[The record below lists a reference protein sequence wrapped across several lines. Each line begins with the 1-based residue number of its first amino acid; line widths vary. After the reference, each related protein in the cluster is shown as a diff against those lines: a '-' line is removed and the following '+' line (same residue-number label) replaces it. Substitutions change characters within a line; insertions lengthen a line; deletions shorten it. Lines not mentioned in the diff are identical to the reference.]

1 MMQLLAAGLAGMYTA
16 AWGAYKDAPFERFS
30 RASFW
35 RSLAFSMSIAIAL
48 AASGRLAGLHAVEAF
63 FLVMGLERLAIEI
76 YKPCFRREDQ
86 SKYLIPQDFSFF
98 GVHVGGRK
106 RLWLAG
112 AAMIVLVAWLVT
124 RPLPVTGYAAH
135 LGIACAVGL
144 FIACGGAAKDAPWEG
159 FDPLKFP
166 RSVWVLALASPLLA
180 ALGPRPL
187 GLVVF
192 MYGGVERMLVEGYK
206 TYFTT
211 KPPGKFRRDLPVIDH
226 RFVTWRPVLRWL
238 AAAIVA
244 TVAAWYVAALA

>member
-1 MMQLLAAGLAGMYTA
+1 MQLLAACLAGMYTA
-16 AWGAYKDAPFERFS
+16 AWGAYKDAPYERFN

-35 RSLAFSMSIAIAL
+35 RSLAFSVGIAL
-48 AASGRLAGLHAVEAF
+48 ALHAQLAQLHAVEAF

-76 YKPCFRREDQ
+76 YKPCFRLEDQ

-112 AAMIVLVAWLVT
+112 AAMIALVAWLVT
-124 RPLPVTGYAAH
+124 RPLAITGYAGH
-135 LGIACAVGL
+135 LGVACAVGL

-159 FDPLKFP
+159 FDALKFP
-166 RSVWVLALASPLLA
+166 RSIWVLALASPVLA

-187 GLVVF
+187 GLLVF

-226 RFVTWRPVLRWL
+226 RFITWRPVLRWL
-238 AAAIVA
+238 AAAIVT
-244 TVAAWYVAALA
+244 TVAVFYVAAIA

>member
-1 MMQLLAAGLAGMYTA
+1 MYTA
-16 AWGAYKDAPFERFS
+16 SWGAYKDAPFERFN
-30 RASFW
+30 RTSFW
-35 RSLAFSMSIAIAL
+35 RSLAFSIGIAL
-48 AASGRLAGLHAVEAF
+48 ALHAQLAQLHAVEAF

-112 AAMIVLVAWLVT
+112 AAMIALVAWLVT
-124 RPLPVTGYAAH
+124 RPLAITGYTGH
-135 LGIACAVGL
+135 LGVACAVGL

-159 FDPLKFP
+159 FDATKFP
-166 RSVWVLALASPLLA
+166 RSIWVLALASPVLA

-187 GLVVF
+187 GLLVF

-226 RFVTWRPVLRWL
+226 RFIAWRPVLRWL
-238 AAAIVA
+238 AAAIVT
-244 TVAAWYVAALA
+244 TVAAFYVAAIA

>member
-1 MMQLLAAGLAGMYTA
+1 MQLLAAGLAGMYTA
-16 AWGAYKDAPFERFS
+16 AWGAYKDAPYERFS

-35 RSLAFSMSIAIAL
+35 RSLVFSLAIAL
-48 AASGRLAGLHAVEAF
+48 ALGSRIAGLHAVEAF
-63 FLVMGLERLAIEI
+63 FVVMGLERLAIEI

-112 AAMIVLVAWLVT
+112 AAMIALVAYLVT
-124 RPLPVTGYAAH
+124 RPLPITGYAAH
-135 LGIACAVGL
+135 LGIACLVGL

-159 FDPLKFP
+159 FDALKFP
-166 RSVWVLALASPLLA
+166 RSIWVLALASPLLA

-187 GLVVF
+187 GLLVF

-226 RFVTWRPVLRWL
+226 GFLVWRPVLRWL
-238 AAAIVA
+238 AAAIVT
-244 TVAAWYVAALA
+244 TVAACYVAALA